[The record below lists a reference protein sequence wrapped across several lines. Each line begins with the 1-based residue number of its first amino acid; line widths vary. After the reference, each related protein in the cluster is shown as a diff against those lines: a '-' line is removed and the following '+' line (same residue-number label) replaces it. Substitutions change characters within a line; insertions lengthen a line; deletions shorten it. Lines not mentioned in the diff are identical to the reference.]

1 MEAVNVASPF
11 VELGVLGFGKDKE
24 EKTRDREATFSTRQ
38 VHALWCGFLL

>member
-1 MEAVNVASPF
+1 MAFPF

-24 EKTRDREATFSTRQ
+24 EKTKDQFNRQEGAFSTRR